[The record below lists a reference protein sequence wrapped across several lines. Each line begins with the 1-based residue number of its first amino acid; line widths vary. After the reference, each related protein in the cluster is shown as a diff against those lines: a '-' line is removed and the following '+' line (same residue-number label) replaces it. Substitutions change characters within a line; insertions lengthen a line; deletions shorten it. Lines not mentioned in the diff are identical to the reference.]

1 MAKSIASSTSWFS
14 FVPTQSKM
22 MLLADLTL
30 WFYTCLTAPPNS
42 VIPAWIVVAIQIS
55 VWSPIWSPP
64 VLWLPFLSR
73 SAVETLVVTHFWTPR
88 ARDNVYLFR
97 TKCKSVAH
105 ICWKID
111 KKWREKYLFI
121 YFFRNP
127 VWAVFCSLYPSPL
140 LPKSSGF
147 LRLTRGLHNAK
158 FVPLL
163 SCF

>member
-1 MAKSIASSTSWFS
+1 MKTEFSTKKKREKKKKKRSEVFGWVDHLAS
-14 FVPTQSKM
+14 QED
-22 MLLADLTL
+22 LLFLYKLTMQ
-30 WFYTCLTAPPNS
+30 N
-42 VIPAWIVVAIQIS
+42 IEE
-55 VWSPIWSPP
+55 
-64 VLWLPFLSR
+64 FLLRKHCKEGAS
-73 SAVETLVVTHFWTPR
+73 VVTHFWTPR

-105 ICWKID
+105 IAGKLT
-111 KKWREKYLFI
+111 KMEREIFIYLFI
-121 YFFRNP
+121 YLFFSRNP

-158 FVPLL
+158 FFPLL

>member
-1 MAKSIASSTSWFS
+1 MKTEFSTKKKERKEKKKRSEVFGWVDHLAS
-14 FVPTQSKM
+14 QED
-22 MLLADLTL
+22 LLFLYKLTMQ
-30 WFYTCLTAPPNS
+30 N
-42 VIPAWIVVAIQIS
+42 IEE
-55 VWSPIWSPP
+55 
-64 VLWLPFLSR
+64 FLLRKHCKEGAS
-73 SAVETLVVTHFWTPR
+73 VVTHFWTPR

-111 KKWREKYLFI
+111 KNRERNIYLFI
-121 YFFRNP
+121 YFRNP

-147 LRLTRGLHNAK
+147 LRMTRGLHNAK